1 MMSVVPGRFAK
12 KEAGRRLKRNVT
24 TDALPIEIG
33 KVYCIRGAIR
43 KAWMVLPV
51 QQVQGRDC
59 VSITNSSSWLMHL
72 LGGVRRARDHRG
84 AVSNFVLECADL
96 FMRSSSQGGPA
107 TEENLA
113 PLADGSQ
120 EASSQEASAKRPRS
134 RIFGS
139 DDEADPGVLAPEAP
153 KRGRGRGRRCPRR
166 TRRGEWVTLE
176 VRGIPLSFT
185 LLSGPKIVVDMEAS
199 LIQRI
204 VDDLLPR
211 RGEARQG
218 LSHEADKTVKQH
230 ITRQDKGRLQWRAPS
245 WRAPGSWTV
254 LFMNADG
261 ERSSSCAGLR
271 VPRLSL
277 SGEVLSV
284 EEVTTA
290 ALQLQTKA
298 RREWNRLDHS
308 DAERYIL

>member
-1 MMSVVPGRFAK
+1 MSVVPGRFAK

-84 AVSNFVLECADL
+84 AVANFVLECAEL
-96 FMRSSSQGGPA
+96 FMKASSQVGPA
-107 TEENLA
+107 TAENLA
-113 PLADGSQ
+113 PLAD
-120 EASSQEASAKRPRS
+120 EASSQDASAKRPRS

-139 DDEADPGVLAPEAP
+139 DDEADPGVLVPEAP
-153 KRGRGRGRRCPRR
+153 KRGRGRGRRPRR

-230 ITRQDKGRLQWRAPS
+230 ITPQDKGRLQWRAPS

-254 LFMNADG
+254 VFLNALG

-271 VPRLSL
+271 VPRVSL
-277 SGEVLSV
+277 SGEVLNV
-284 EEVTTA
+284 EELTAA

>member
-1 MMSVVPGRFAK
+1 MSVVPGRFAK

-51 QQVQGRDC
+51 QQLHGRDC

-84 AVSNFVLECADL
+84 AVANFVLECAEL
-96 FMRSSSQGGPA
+96 FMKASSQVGPA

-139 DDEADPGVLAPEAP
+139 DDEADAGVLVPEAP
-153 KRGRGRGRRCPRR
+153 KRGRGRGRRPRR

-211 RGEARQG
+211 RGEAKQG

-254 LFMNADG
+254 LFLNADG

-271 VPRLSL
+271 VPRVSL
-277 SGEVLSV
+277 SGEVLNV
-284 EEVTTA
+284 EELTAA

>member
-84 AVSNFVLECADL
+84 AVANFVLECAEL
-96 FMRSSSQGGPA
+96 FMKASSQVGPA
-107 TEENLA
+107 TAENLA
-113 PLADGSQ
+113 PLAD
-120 EASSQEASAKRPRS
+120 EASSQDASAKRPRS
-134 RIFGS
+134 RILGS
-139 DDEADPGVLAPEAP
+139 DDEADPGVLVPEAP
-153 KRGRGRGRRCPRR
+153 KRGRGRGRRPRR

-185 LLSGPKIVVDMEAS
+185 LLSGPKIVVVMEAS

-218 LSHEADKTVKQH
+218 LTDEADKTVKQH

-254 LFMNADG
+254 VFLNALG

-271 VPRLSL
+271 VPRVSL
-277 SGEVLSV
+277 SGEVLNV
-284 EEVTTA
+284 EELTAA

>member
-1 MMSVVPGRFAK
+1 MSVVPGRFAK

-84 AVSNFVLECADL
+84 AVANFVLECAEL
-96 FMRSSSQGGPA
+96 FMKASSQVGPA
-107 TEENLA
+107 TAENLA
-113 PLADGSQ
+113 PLAD
-120 EASSQEASAKRPRS
+120 EASSQDASAKRPRS
-134 RIFGS
+134 RILGS
-139 DDEADPGVLAPEAP
+139 DDEADPGVLVPEAP
-153 KRGRGRGRRCPRR
+153 KRGRGRGRRPRR
-166 TRRGEWVTLE
+166 TRRGEWVNLE

-218 LSHEADKTVKQH
+218 LTDEADKTVKQH

-254 LFMNADG
+254 VFLNALG

-271 VPRLSL
+271 VPRVSL
-277 SGEVLSV
+277 SGEVLNV
-284 EEVTTA
+284 EELTAA

>member
-84 AVSNFVLECADL
+84 AVANFVLECAEL
-96 FMRSSSQGGPA
+96 FMKASSQVGPA
-107 TEENLA
+107 TAENLA
-113 PLADGSQ
+113 PLAD
-120 EASSQEASAKRPRS
+120 EASSQDASAKRPRS

-153 KRGRGRGRRCPRR
+153 KRGRGRGRRPRR

-185 LLSGPKIVVDMEAS
+185 LLSGPKIVVVMEAS

-211 RGEARQG
+211 RGEAKQG

-254 LFMNADG
+254 VFLNALG

-271 VPRLSL
+271 VPRVSL
-277 SGEVLSV
+277 SGEVLNV
-284 EEVTTA
+284 EELTAA

>member
-1 MMSVVPGRFAK
+1 MSVVPGRFAK

-84 AVSNFVLECADL
+84 AVANFVLECAEL
-96 FMRSSSQGGPA
+96 FMKASSQVGPA
-107 TEENLA
+107 TAENLA
-113 PLADGSQ
+113 PLAD
-120 EASSQEASAKRPRS
+120 EASSQDASAKRPRS
-134 RIFGS
+134 RILGS
-139 DDEADPGVLAPEAP
+139 DDEADPGVLVPEAP
-153 KRGRGRGRRCPRR
+153 KRGRGRGRRPRR
-166 TRRGEWVTLE
+166 TRRGEWVNLE

-185 LLSGPKIVVDMEAS
+185 LLSGPRIVVNMEAS
-199 LIQRI
+199 VIQRI
-204 VDDLLPR
+204 VDDLHPR
-211 RGEARQG
+211 RGEARKG
-218 LSHEADKTVKQH
+218 LTHEADKTVKQH
-230 ITRQDKGRLQWRAPS
+230 ITPQDKGRLQWRAPS
-245 WRAPGSWTV
+245 WRAPGCWTV
-254 LFMNADG
+254 VFLNADG

>member
-1 MMSVVPGRFAK
+1 MSVVPGRFAK

-84 AVSNFVLECADL
+84 AVANFVQECAEL
-96 FMRSSSQGGPA
+96 FMKASSQVGPA
-107 TEENLA
+107 TAENLA
-113 PLADGSQ
+113 PLAD
-120 EASSQEASAKRPRS
+120 EASSQDASAKRPRS

-139 DDEADPGVLAPEAP
+139 DDEADPGALALEAP
-153 KRGRGRGRRCPRR
+153 KRGRGRGRRPRR
-166 TRRGEWVTLE
+166 TRRGEWVNLE

-218 LSHEADKTVKQH
+218 LTDEADKTVKQH
-230 ITRQDKGRLQWRAPS
+230 ITPQDKGRLQWRAPS
-245 WRAPGSWTV
+245 WRAPGCWTV
-254 LFMNADG
+254 VFLNADG

>member
-1 MMSVVPGRFAK
+1 MSVVPGRFAK

-51 QQVQGRDC
+51 QQLHGRDC

-84 AVSNFVLECADL
+84 AVANFVLECAEL
-96 FMRSSSQGGPA
+96 FMKASSQVGPA
-107 TEENLA
+107 TAENLA
-113 PLADGSQ
+113 PLAD
-120 EASSQEASAKRPRS
+120 EASSQDASAKRPRS
-134 RIFGS
+134 RILGS
-139 DDEADPGVLAPEAP
+139 DDEADPGVLVPEAP
-153 KRGRGRGRRCPRR
+153 KRGRGRGRRPRR

-218 LSHEADKTVKQH
+218 LTDEADKTVKQH

-254 LFMNADG
+254 VFLNALG

-271 VPRLSL
+271 VPRVSL
-277 SGEVLSV
+277 SGEVLNV
-284 EEVTTA
+284 EELTAA

>member
-1 MMSVVPGRFAK
+1 MSVVPGRFAK

-84 AVSNFVLECADL
+84 AVANFVLECAEL
-96 FMRSSSQGGPA
+96 FMKASSQVGPA
-107 TEENLA
+107 TAENLA
-113 PLADGSQ
+113 PLAD
-120 EASSQEASAKRPRS
+120 EASSQDASAKRPRS
-134 RIFGS
+134 RILGS
-139 DDEADPGVLAPEAP
+139 DDEADPGVLVPEAP
-153 KRGRGRGRRCPRR
+153 KRGRGRGRRPRR

-218 LSHEADKTVKQH
+218 LTDEADKTVKQH

-254 LFMNADG
+254 VFLNALG

-271 VPRLSL
+271 VPRVSL
-277 SGEVLSV
+277 SGEVLNV
-284 EEVTTA
+284 EELTAA

>member
-84 AVSNFVLECADL
+84 AVANFVLECAEL
-96 FMRSSSQGGPA
+96 FMKASSQVGPA
-107 TEENLA
+107 TAENLA
-113 PLADGSQ
+113 PLAD
-120 EASSQEASAKRPRS
+120 EASSQDASAKRPRS
-134 RIFGS
+134 RILGS
-139 DDEADPGVLAPEAP
+139 DDEADPGVLVPEAP
-153 KRGRGRGRRCPRR
+153 KRGRGRGRRPRR
-166 TRRGEWVTLE
+166 TRRGEWVNLE

-218 LSHEADKTVKQH
+218 LTDEADKTVKQH
-230 ITRQDKGRLQWRAPS
+230 ITRQDKGRLQWRPPS
-245 WRAPGSWTV
+245 WRAPGCWTV
-254 LFMNADG
+254 VFLNALG

-271 VPRLSL
+271 VPRVSL
-277 SGEVLSV
+277 SGEVLNV
-284 EEVTTA
+284 EELTAA

>member
-84 AVSNFVLECADL
+84 AVANFVLECAEL
-96 FMRSSSQGGPA
+96 FMKASSQVGPA
-107 TEENLA
+107 TAENLA
-113 PLADGSQ
+113 PLAD
-120 EASSQEASAKRPRS
+120 EASSQDASAKRPRS
-134 RIFGS
+134 RILGS
-139 DDEADPGVLAPEAP
+139 DDEADPGVLVPEAP
-153 KRGRGRGRRCPRR
+153 KRGRGRGRRPRR
-166 TRRGEWVTLE
+166 TRRGEWVNLE

-185 LLSGPKIVVDMEAS
+185 LLSGPRIVVNMEAS
-199 LIQRI
+199 VIQRI
-204 VDDLLPR
+204 VDDLHPR
-211 RGEARQG
+211 RGEARKG
-218 LSHEADKTVKQH
+218 LTHEADKTVKQH
-230 ITRQDKGRLQWRAPS
+230 ITPQDKGRLQWRAPS

-254 LFMNADG
+254 LFLNADG

>member
-51 QQVQGRDC
+51 QQLHGRDC

-84 AVSNFVLECADL
+84 AVANFVLECAEL
-96 FMRSSSQGGPA
+96 FMKASSQVGPA
-107 TEENLA
+107 TAEDSA

-139 DDEADPGVLAPEAP
+139 DDEADPGALALEAP
-153 KRGRGRGRRCPRR
+153 KRGRGRGRRPRR
-166 TRRGEWVTLE
+166 TRRGEWVNLE

-185 LLSGPKIVVDMEAS
+185 LLSGPKIVVVMEAS

-218 LSHEADKTVKQH
+218 LTDEADKTVKQH
-230 ITRQDKGRLQWRAPS
+230 ITPQDKGRLQWRAPS
-245 WRAPGSWTV
+245 WRAPGCWTV
-254 LFMNADG
+254 VFLNADG

-271 VPRLSL
+271 VPRVSL
-277 SGEVLSV
+277 SGEVLNV
-284 EEVTTA
+284 EELTAA